1 MSHLSARLESMT
13 RLASPVFVGR
23 AVELARLE
31 RALWRAADG
40 DGASVIIGG
49 EAGVGKTRLV
59 EELAARAAA
68 AGHTMLVG
76 GCVEL
81 EGDGLPLAP
90 VVEALRGLA
99 RRIGPDALARLA
111 GGRRDE
117 LARLL
122 PELTDPT
129 APAAPAPADG
139 VQRGGIGRLFDLV
152 LGVVEA
158 LSAER
163 PVLFVIEDLH
173 WADHSTRSLA
183 AFLLRNLRG
192 LRATL
197 VLTYRA
203 DGVGPGH
210 PLRTFLAESERL
222 RWVAGS
228 EQPRWVDRM
237 ELARFGRAEVTELVT
252 AILGEAPGDDLV
264 DTVMARSDGNAFFVE
279 ELVCA
284 AGDGGVDTISPTLR
298 EALLARV
305 EALPAATRHLLRVA
319 AAGGQRVEHRL
330 LAAVMG
336 LPEEQLW
343 DALRAAVAAGV
354 LMVPADDAYCFR
366 HALTR
371 GALRDEALPG
381 ELSHLHR
388 RYAQALEADPG
399 LVGAPRAAAAVAYHW
414 YAACDH
420 VRALPALL
428 TAARAAAGT
437 YAFAEA
443 LRHYERAL
451 ASWDQVPDAAKRA
464 GMDYL
469 GVLEAAIA
477 VAKLAGELRRGLDLA
492 VRARA
497 EASLLGDPVRL
508 ALVLTE
514 QSFLLRMLGH
524 SDGVAEAR
532 EAVRVMPVEP
542 PTPTRAKVL
551 VSLGKALSM
560 VPRRAAALEAI
571 EEALAIARATGA
583 RQVEGKALLTTACLA
598 SSWILPEDARL
609 GRAIAQELGDDDLLL
624 ASYTNESDTWL
635 GGCRFGEA
643 VAVGR
648 EGLRLARRFGQ
659 ERTHGGLIIAGNV
672 VEALFGAGRWEEA
685 EELLAETTE
694 LAPMGLHALFLDQL
708 RGELALARGRLDGAA
723 AALAAAEGTLAHRY
737 LGSQYTMP
745 LLRLRLELDVRR
757 AEPGALTDGVAAALA
772 AVRAIE
778 SLDFADV
785 IRYAAPLVAAAMSA
799 AAEAAS
805 VARALRAGDDLR
817 HALDVAATVA
827 ALAAE
832 MPFERAVTGEACRA
846 VLAGELARAEGRP
859 DPEPWASATK
869 AWAALGVPYHAAQ
882 ARHRRAEALLAV
894 GDRSAAGHEAR
905 AAAAA
910 AETLGA
916 HLLSRDLR
924 LLAAQ
929 GRLALRDPAGEAPA
943 ADGDGRAS
951 ASAVAGGPPLGL
963 TARELDVLRLVAA
976 GSTNPQI
983 AAALFI
989 SRKTASTHVS
999 NILGKL
1005 GVTTRGEAA
1014 AVAHR
1019 LRLFDAADAV
1029 APGNSAAG

>member
-1 MSHLSARLESMT
+1 MT
-13 RLASPVFVGR
+13 RLASQVFVGR
-23 AVELARLE
+23 AAELARLQG
-31 RALWRAADG
+31 ALRRAADG
-40 DGASVIIGG
+40 EGAGVIIGG

-59 EELAARAAA
+59 DEAAARASA
-68 AGHTMLVG
+68 AGHTVLAG

-99 RRIGPDALARLA
+99 RRIGPDGLARLA

-122 PELTDPT
+122 PEV
-129 APAAPAPADG
+129 AGSAAIPAAGGEDAQG
-139 VQRGGIGRLFDLV
+139 HGIGRLFDLV

-173 WADHSTRSLA
+173 WADHSTRALA

-192 LRATL
+192 VRATL

-203 DGVGPGH
+203 DDVGPGH

-228 EQPRWVDRM
+228 ERLRWVERI
-237 ELARFGRAEVTELVT
+237 ELARFGRAEVSELVA
-252 AILGEAPGDDLV
+252 AILGEAASDDLV
-264 DTVMARSDGNAFFVE
+264 DAVMERSDGNAFFVE

-284 AGDGGVDTISPTLR
+284 AGASGVDTISPTLR
-298 EALLARV
+298 DALLARI
-305 EALPAATRHLLRVA
+305 ESLPAATRHLLRVA

-330 LAAVMG
+330 LGAVLG

-343 DALRAAVAAGV
+343 ESLRSAVATGV
-354 LMVPADDAYCFR
+354 LMVAPQDDAYCFR

-371 GALRDEALPG
+371 GALRHEALPG

-388 RYAQALEADPG
+388 RYAQALEADPD
-399 LVGAPRAAAAVAYHW
+399 LVGGGARAAAAVAYHW
-414 YAACDH
+414 WAACDH
-420 VRALPALL
+420 ARALPALL
-428 TAARAAAGT
+428 TAAQAAAGT

-451 ASWDQVPDAAKRA
+451 ATWDLVPDARPRTGVDHLA
-464 GMDYL
+464 
-469 GVLEAAIA
+469 VLEAAI
-477 VAKLAGELRRGLDLA
+477 VAAKMAGELRRGLELA
-492 VRARA
+492 ATARA
-497 EASLLGDPVRL
+497 EADRLGDPVRL

-514 QSFLLRMLGH
+514 QSFLLRLLGH

-532 EAVRVMPVEP
+532 EAVRVMPAEP

-560 VPRRAAALEAI
+560 VPRRSAALEAI
-571 EEALAIARATGA
+571 EEALAVARATGA
-583 RQVEGKALLTTACLA
+583 RRVEATALMSTACLA
-598 SSWILPEDARL
+598 GAWTLPDDARL
-609 GRAIAQELGDDDLLL
+609 GREIAHELSDDDLLL
-624 ASYTNESDTWL
+624 SSYTNESDTWL
-635 GGCRFGEA
+635 GGCRFDEA
-643 VAVGR
+643 VAAGQ
-648 EGLRLARRFGQ
+648 EGLRLARRLGQ
-659 ERTHGGLIIAGNV
+659 ERTSGLLIAGNV
-672 VEALFGAGRWEEA
+672 IESLFGAGRWDEA
-685 EELLAETTE
+685 EKLLADTTE
-694 LAPMGLHALFLDQL
+694 LAPMGIHALFLEQL
-708 RGELALARGRLDGAA
+708 RGDLALARGRLDEAA
-723 AALAAAEGTLAHRY
+723 AAVATAESVLTHRY

-745 LLRLRLELDVRR
+745 LLRLRIEVDVRR
-757 AEPGALTDGVAAALA
+757 AEPDALADGVATALA
-772 AVRAIE
+772 AVRAVE
-778 SLDFADV
+778 SFDFTDV
-785 IRYAAPLVAAAMSA
+785 VRYAAPLLAAAMA
-799 AAEAAS
+799 ATAEAAS

-817 HALDVAATVA
+817 RALDASARVA
-827 ALAAE
+827 ALATD
-832 MPFERAVTGEACRA
+832 MPFERAVAGEAWRA
-846 VLAGELARAEGRP
+846 VLVGEQARAEGGP
-859 DPEPWASATK
+859 DPEPWASAAK
-869 AWAALGVPYHAAQ
+869 AWTALGVPYQSAK

-894 GDRSAAGHEAR
+894 GDRAAAGDELR
-905 AAAAA
+905 AAAVAA
-910 AETLGA
+910 GALGA
-916 HLLSRDLR
+916 HLLDHDLR

-929 GRLALRDPAGEAPA
+929 GRLALPGPAGDDA
-943 ADGDGRAS
+943 ADCEAAS
-951 ASAVAGGPPLGL
+951 AAGGAPLGL

-983 AAALFI
+983 ATALFI

-1005 GVTTRGEAA
+1005 GVTSRGEAA

-1019 LRLFDAADAV
+1019 LRLFDDAEALLPPAAR
-1029 APGNSAAG
+1029 